1 MRFFP
6 MSQNRSWIVRLFT
19 GIWRVVEFIRRV
31 LVTLVVLVMV
41 LALWLVFSGPAEWTV
56 EDNVALVWAPIGTLV
71 EIVDEP
77 PETALLQRL
86 ADQHSRQTRVR
97 DLIKAL
103 EYAAT
108 DKRISLVF
116 LKLDE
121 LEDAGM
127 AQLQEL
133 GVALQHFRKQSGKK
147 VIAYA
152 PAYSQPAYYL
162 AAQADEIYLDPMGFV
177 LVGGFSHYSMYFK
190 EAIDKLG
197 VDMHIFRAGEY
208 KSAVEP
214 FERNDMSPEA
224 KVANT
229 AWLQVLWEQYKT
241 GIAVPRKLTPA
252 DIENYAANL
261 PAVVE
266 AHAGDL
272 AAAASAMK
280 LVDGLQTLQQV
291 REKVGAVVGMD
302 EDIDSFR
309 QIDHFTYLSIV
320 DQPKYAPDTPAIGL
334 VVAQGELIDGE
345 SMVGVAGADTLSD
358 LIGEAIRD
366 DQIAALVLRV
376 DSPGGSITASETI
389 RRQVQRFRDS
399 GRPVVVSMSSLAASG
414 GYWIAAPADQIWA
427 QETTLTG
434 SIGVF
439 GLVPTYDRPLAK
451 LGIRVDGVGTTP
463 MAAALRADMPMKPEV
478 ERSFQLVVEHDYR
491 LFIQQVAK
499 GRRMTPDAVD
509 KLARGRVWSGLDA
522 KKLGLVDQTGGLQ
535 EAVAAAVKLAGLDA
549 DNYRLEPLEPSRNL
563 SSTLLEFFSFGLARM
578 GVEQMGLPDWLM
590 RIAEQPELQST
601 LRWLNDPNGI
611 YSHCFCRPTLGE
623 R

>member
-1 MRFFP
+1 MAE
-6 MSQNRSWIVRLFT
+6 NRSWIVRLFA
-19 GIWRVVEFIRRV
+19 GIWRVVEIVRRV
-31 LVTLVVLVMV
+31 LVTLILVVMLLV
-41 LALWLVFSGPAEWTV
+41 LWLAVSGRPEWVV
-56 EDNVALVWAPIGTLV
+56 EDNIALVWVPIGTLV
-71 EIVDEP
+71 EMVDEP
-77 PETALLQRL
+77 PEAALLQQL
-86 ADQHSRQTRVR
+86 SDQRPRQTRVR
-97 DLIKAL
+97 DLVKAL

-108 DKRISLVF
+108 DKRVKLLF

-121 LEDAGM
+121 LDDAGM

-133 GVALQHFRKQSGKK
+133 GAALQQFRKQSGKK

-152 PAYSQPAYYL
+152 PTYSQPAYYL
-162 AAQADEIYLDPMGFV
+162 AAQADEVYLDPLGFV
-177 LVGGFSHYSMYFK
+177 LIPGFGHYGMYFK
-190 EAIDKLG
+190 EALDKLG
-197 VDMHIFRAGEY
+197 VDMHIFRVGEY

-214 FERNDMSPEA
+214 FERTDMSPEA
-224 KVANT
+224 KVANA
-229 AWLQVLWEQYKT
+229 AWLQVLWEQYKA
-241 GIAVPRKLTPA
+241 GIAAPRKLAPEA
-252 DIENYAANL
+252 LENYAANL

-272 AAAASAMK
+272 AQAAKATR
-280 LVDGLQTLQQV
+280 LVDGLLTLQQV

-302 EDIDSFR
+302 DDIDSFR

-320 DQPKYAPDTPAIGL
+320 DRPRHAPDTPAIGL

-345 SMVGVAGADTLSD
+345 SLVGTTGADTLSD
-358 LIGEAIRD
+358 LISEALRD

-376 DSPGGSITASETI
+376 DSPGGSITAAETI

-427 QETTLTG
+427 QDTTLTG

-439 GLVPTYDRPLAK
+439 GLIPTFDRPLAK

-463 MAAALRADMPMKPEV
+463 MAGALRVDVPMKPEV
-478 ERSFQLVVEHDYR
+478 ARAIQLIVEKDYR
-491 LFIQQVAK
+491 QFIQQVAK
-499 GRRMTPDAVD
+499 GRRMNAEAVD

-535 EAVAAAVKLAGLDA
+535 ASIESAVKLAGLDA
-549 DNYRLEPLEPSRNL
+549 GNYRLEVLEPTRDLASA
-563 SSTLLEFFSFGLARM
+563 LLERFTSGLSRLLLAN
-578 GVEQMGLPDWLM
+578 VGLPEWLQQLV
-590 RIAEQPELQST
+590 RQPELTSGF
-601 LRWLNDPNGI
+601 RWLNDPNGI
-611 YSHCFCRPTLGE
+611 YSHCFCRPTIGG

>member
-1 MRFFP
+1 
-6 MSQNRSWIVRLFT
+6 MSQNRSWIVRLFA

-31 LVTLVVLVMV
+31 LVTLVVLVIV
-41 LALWLVFSGPAEWTV
+41 LALWLVLSGPPKWTV
-56 EDNVALVWAPIGTLV
+56 EDNVALVWAPVGTLV

-77 PETALLQRL
+77 PETALLQRITS
-86 ADQHSRQTRVR
+86 QRSQQTRVR

-121 LEDAGM
+121 LENAGM

-133 GVALQHFRKQSGKK
+133 GAALQHFRKQSGKK
-147 VIAYA
+147 LIAYA
-152 PAYSQPAYYL
+152 PYYSQPAYYL

-177 LVGGFSHYSMYFK
+177 LVGGFSHYGMYFK

-197 VDMHIFRAGEY
+197 VDVHIFRAGEY

-214 FERNDMSPEA
+214 FERVDMSPEA
-224 KVANT
+224 KVANA
-229 AWLQVLWEQYKT
+229 AWLQVLWEQYKA
-241 GIAVPRKLTPA
+241 GIAPPRKLTPA
-252 DIENYAANL
+252 DFENYAANL

-266 AHAGDL
+266 AYSGDL
-272 AAAASAMK
+272 AAAASALK

-291 REKVGAVVGMD
+291 REKVGTVVGMD

-345 SMVGVAGADTLSD
+345 SMVGVTGADTLSD
-358 LIGEAIRD
+358 LIAEAILD

-427 QETTLTG
+427 QDTTLTG

-439 GLVPTYDRPLAK
+439 GIVPTFDRSLAK

-491 LFIQQVAK
+491 QFIQQVAK
-499 GRRMTPDAVD
+499 GRRMTPEAVD

-522 KKLGLVDQTGGLQ
+522 KKLGLVDHTGGLQ
-535 EAVAAAVKLAGLDA
+535 AAIVAAVKLAGLDA
-549 DNYRLEPLEPSRNL
+549 DNYRLEALEPSRKF
-563 SSTLLEFFSFGLARM
+563 SSALLEFFSFGLARL
-578 GVEQMGLPDWLM
+578 GIEQMGLPDWLM
-590 RIAEQPELQST
+590 RVAEQPELQSR

-611 YSHCFCRPTLGE
+611 YSHCFCRPTLGGH
-623 R
+623 

>member
-1 MRFFP
+1 
-6 MSQNRSWIVRLFT
+6 MSQNRSWIVRLFA

-31 LVTLVVLVMV
+31 LVTLIVLVIV
-41 LALWLVFSGPAEWTV
+41 LALWLAFSGGPQWAV
-56 EDNVALVWAPIGTLV
+56 EDNVALVWAPVGTLV

-77 PETALLQRL
+77 PETALLQRI
-86 ADQHSRQTRVR
+86 ADQRPRQTRVR

-108 DKRISLVF
+108 DKRIPLVF

-133 GVALQHFRKQSGKK
+133 GTALQQFRKQSGKK
-147 VIAYA
+147 IIAYA

-177 LVGGFSHYSMYFK
+177 LVGGFSHYGMYFK

-214 FERNDMSPEA
+214 FERSDMSPEA
-224 KVANT
+224 KVANA
-229 AWLQVLWEQYKT
+229 AWLQVLWEQYKA
-241 GIAVPRKLTPA
+241 GIAAPRKLTPA

-280 LVDGLQTLQQV
+280 LVDGLRTLQQV

-309 QIDHFTYLSIV
+309 QIDHFSYLSVV
-320 DQPKYAPDTPAIGL
+320 DRPKYAPDTPAIGL

-345 SMVGVAGADTLSD
+345 SMLGAAGADTLSD
-358 LIGEAIRD
+358 LIADAVRD
-366 DQIAALVLRV
+366 DQIAALVLRI

-389 RRQVQRFRDS
+389 RRQIQRFRDS

-427 QETTLTG
+427 QDTTLTG

-463 MAAALRADMPMKPEV
+463 MAGALRADMPMKPEV
-478 ERSFQLVVEHDYR
+478 ERSFQLIVEHDYR
-491 LFIQQVAK
+491 QFIQQVAK
-499 GRRMTPDAVD
+499 GRRMSPEAVD

-522 KKLGLVDQTGGLQ
+522 RKLGLVDHTGGLQ
-535 EAVAAAVKLAGLDA
+535 DAVTAAVKLAGLDA

-563 SSTLLEFFSFGLARM
+563 SSALLDFFSFGLARL
-578 GVEQMGLPDWLM
+578 GIEQLGLPDWLM
-590 RIAEQPELQST
+590 RVAEQPELQSS

-611 YSHCFCRPTLGE
+611 YSHCFCRPTIGG